1 VEKVNMPQ
9 SVPGGVD
16 EGHFLENSMNQLME
30 QGGPLAKKLKSAM
43 ALLARGGD
51 HGSGARLDTLLKGLH
66 GPLAQ
71 LEYQDAEKGRAA
83 LDRLIESLKH
93 WLSTVKE
100 VGDTAEQLADMFA
113 AAAGWLEADRQ
124 DSKDKLEA
132 FVEQLGQ
139 WLTSLSN
146 DSVSLESLNA
156 FVLALHNW
164 LSVLT
169 AGERFLGFSDRLA
182 RWLKAGR
189 PANQLPPVLDVL
201 RELLES
207 LSGRDSHL
215 MAVLASFACGI
226 AGWLRGAE
234 RLDALVQSLASA
246 GLTTEE
252 LDQLFPTMRIHVYH
266 DTGERMTGSDGV
278 SRPVLSVQPSFGL
291 YVYHEEDL
299 EGWQTSIEG
308 AQRIADNL
316 YLLAVPNHSTAKVKV
331 KVQAVRP
338 GEERIP
344 EDPIK
349 PIKKQE
355 RCGCLCQILRL
366 LGLD

>member
-1 VEKVNMPQ
+1 
-9 SVPGGVD
+9 
-16 EGHFLENSMNQLME
+16 
-30 QGGPLAKKLKSAM
+30 
-43 ALLARGGD
+43 
-51 HGSGARLDTLLKGLH
+51 
-66 GPLAQ
+66 
-71 LEYQDAEKGRAA
+71 
-83 LDRLIESLKH
+83 
-93 WLSTVKE
+93 
-100 VGDTAEQLADMFA
+100 
-113 AAAGWLEADRQ
+113 
-124 DSKDKLEA
+124 
-132 FVEQLGQ
+132 
-139 WLTSLSN
+139 
-146 DSVSLESLNA
+146 
-156 FVLALHNW
+156 
-164 LSVLT
+164 
-169 AGERFLGFSDRLA
+169 
-182 RWLKAGR
+182 
-189 PANQLPPVLDVL
+189 
-201 RELLES
+201 
-207 LSGRDSHL
+207 
-215 MAVLASFACGI
+215 
-226 AGWLRGAE
+226 
-234 RLDALVQSLASA
+234 
-246 GLTTEE
+246 
-252 LDQLFPTMRIHVYH
+252 MRIHVYH